1 MMVTDV
7 TVTDSIRLP
16 SSFGWRLIWAA
27 CMQVFMYVILNY
39 AKSTKYWT
47 VISQNIKTWT
57 LDTFNWSQWVCVWVI
72 GYFCSIY
79 VSVWVDFVWHWS
91 YVHWEADLLSV
102 FCEILASFK
111 VQDPFHLTLSRPHL
125 KSMKIKP
132 VLLDHVCKFC
142 SNCVFVL
149 SPPRFLWHVWF
160 LKTLWFLVSV

>member
-1 MMVTDV
+1 MQPHTGLATCVTY
-7 TVTDSIRLP
+7 TSAKCIEWWLLMWQWPTDSIRLP

-79 VSVWVDFVWHWS
+79 VCLSWFCVALIICTLGGRSSVC
-91 YVHWEADLLSV
+91 LLW
-102 FCEILASFK
+102 
-111 VQDPFHLTLSRPHL
+111 DP
-125 KSMKIKP
+125 
-132 VLLDHVCKFC
+132 CK
-142 SNCVFVL
+142 L
-149 SPPRFLWHVWF
+149 
-160 LKTLWFLVSV
+160 